1 MSRTI
6 KIAICQMKIYLDIS
20 CFNRPFDDQKQ
31 LRIQLE
37 TEAKLNI
44 QQRILQKEIDLT
56 WSYILDFE
64 NEANPF
70 EQRRLA
76 IRGWKNHASADTDET
91 KEIVKIAEKFYPMG
105 IKSKDSIHL
114 ACAISMQC
122 EYLLTTDDELIKK
135 ASGIREIKVSDPISF
150 IKEVTK

>member
-1 MSRTI
+1 
-6 KIAICQMKIYLDIS
+6 MKIYLDNS

-31 LRIQLE
+31 LRIKLE

-44 QQRILQKEIDLT
+44 QERIIQKEIELT

-70 EQRRLA
+70 EQRKLA
-76 IRGWKNHASADTDET
+76 IKGWKNYALVDINET
-91 KEIVKIAEKFYPMG
+91 REIIEKAERFHQIG

-114 ACAISMQC
+114 ACAISQRC
-122 EYLLTTDDELIKK
+122 EYFLTTDDELIKK
-135 ASGIREIKVSDPISF
+135 ALGIKEIKVTDPISF
-150 IKEVTK
+150 IKEVIE

>member
-1 MSRTI
+1 
-6 KIAICQMKIYLDIS
+6 MKIYLDNS

-31 LRIQLE
+31 LRIKLE
-37 TEAKLNI
+37 TEAKLDI
-44 QQRILQKEIDLT
+44 QERIFKKEIKLT

-76 IRGWKNHASADTDET
+76 IRGWKNYASVDTDET
-91 KEIVKIAEKFYPMG
+91 KEIIEKAERFHQMG

-114 ACAISMQC
+114 ACAISMRC
-122 EYLLTTDDELIKK
+122 EYFLTTDDEVIKK
-135 ASGIREIKVSDPISF
+135 ASGIKEIKVTDPISF
-150 IKEVTK
+150 IKEVTE

>member
-1 MSRTI
+1 
-6 KIAICQMKIYLDIS
+6 MKIYLDNS

-31 LRIQLE
+31 LRIKLE
-37 TEAKLNI
+37 TEAKLDI
-44 QQRILQKEIDLT
+44 QERIFKKEIELT

-76 IRGWKNHASADTDET
+76 IRGWKNYASVDTDET
-91 KEIVKIAEKFYPMG
+91 KEIIEKAERFHQMG

-114 ACAISMQC
+114 ACAISMRC
-122 EYLLTTDDELIKK
+122 EYFLTTDDELIKK
-135 ASGIREIKVSDPISF
+135 ASGIKEIKVTDPISF
-150 IKEVTK
+150 IKEVTE

>member
-1 MSRTI
+1 
-6 KIAICQMKIYLDIS
+6 MKIYLDNC

-31 LRIQLE
+31 LRIKLE

-44 QQRILQKEIDLT
+44 QERILQKEIELA

-64 NEANPF
+64 NESNPF
-70 EQRRLA
+70 EQRSLA
-76 IRGWKNHASADTDET
+76 IRGWKNHALVDTDET
-91 KEIVKIAEKFYPMG
+91 QEIVEKAERFHQMG
-105 IKSKDSIHL
+105 IKSKDSLHL

-135 ASGIREIKVSDPISF
+135 AEGIKEIKVTDPISF
-150 IKEVTK
+150 IKEGTE

>member
-1 MSRTI
+1 
-6 KIAICQMKIYLDIS
+6 MKIYLDNS

-31 LRIQLE
+31 LRIKLE
-37 TEAKLNI
+37 TEAKLDI
-44 QQRILQKEIDLT
+44 QERISKKEIELT

-76 IRGWKNHASADTDET
+76 IRGWKNYALVDTDVT
-91 KEIVKIAEKFYPMG
+91 KEIVEKAEMFHQMG

-114 ACAISMQC
+114 ACAISMRC
-122 EYLLTTDDELIKK
+122 EYFLTTDDELIKK
-135 ASGIREIKVSDPISF
+135 ASGSKCRSHAS
-150 IKEVTK
+150 

>member
-1 MSRTI
+1 
-6 KIAICQMKIYLDIS
+6 MKIYLDNS

-31 LRIQLE
+31 LRIKLE

-44 QQRILQKEIDLT
+44 QERIFKKEIELT

-76 IRGWKNHASADTDET
+76 IKGWKNHASVDIDET
-91 KEIVKIAEKFYPMG
+91 KEIIKKAEMFHQKG

-114 ACAISMQC
+114 ACAISMRC
-122 EYLLTTDDELIKK
+122 EYFLTTDDELIKK
-135 ASGIREIKVSDPISF
+135 ASSIKEIKITDPISF
-150 IKEVTK
+150 IKEVTE

>member
-1 MSRTI
+1 
-6 KIAICQMKIYLDIS
+6 MKIYLDNC

-31 LRIQLE
+31 LRIKLE

-44 QQRILQKEIDLT
+44 QERILQKEIELA

-70 EQRRLA
+70 EQRKLV
-76 IRGWKNHASADTDET
+76 IRGWKNHALVDTEET
-91 KEIVKIAEKFYPMG
+91 QEIVEKAERFHQMG
-105 IKSKDSIHL
+105 IKSKDSLHL

-122 EYLLTTDDELIKK
+122 EYLLTTDNELVKK
-135 ASGIREIKVSDPISF
+135 AEGIKEIKVTDPISF
-150 IKEVTK
+150 IKEGTE

>member
-1 MSRTI
+1 MR
-6 KIAICQMKIYLDIS
+6 IYLDNC

-31 LRIQLE
+31 IRIRLE

-44 QQRILQKEIDLT
+44 QERILQKTIELA

-76 IRGWKNHASADTDET
+76 ISLWKKQELSLKRLKSLT
-91 KEIVKIAEKFYPMG
+91 KLALKAR
-105 IKSKDSIHL
+105 IHFIWL
-114 ACAISMQC
+114 A
-122 EYLLTTDDELIKK
+122 LFL
-135 ASGIREIKVSDPISF
+135 
-150 IKEVTK
+150 